1 MNELPVPL
9 TEKFSSGNEKIMFKH
24 RDDVVVPKRVR
35 VSCRVV
41 SCAVVCRA
49 DLRVCVRVQ
58 EVVRVYFTDHTYKSF
73 MVGPEDTVRS
83 LIMQV
88 AKKVQVAPHGH
99 YLLEMTG
106 DGTLSSRLPPKS
118 PPCVSSCVSCRVVS
132 CRAHT
137 RVVCRPLT
145 HSYCAV

>member
-1 MNELPVPL
+1 
-9 TEKFSSGNEKIMFKH
+9 
-24 RDDVVVPKRVR
+24 VR
-35 VSCRVV
+35 VHAIVT
-41 SCAVVCRA
+41 
-49 DLRVCVRVQ
+49 LLRVQ

-106 DGTLSSRLPPKS
+106 DGMHATLSMRANN
-118 PPCVSSCVSCRVVS
+118 VSCV
-132 CRAHT
+132 
-137 RVVCRPLT
+137 LT
-145 HSYCAV
+145 FLGW

>member
-1 MNELPVPL
+1 
-9 TEKFSSGNEKIMFKH
+9 
-24 RDDVVVPKRVR
+24 
-35 VSCRVV
+35 VV
-41 SCAVVCRA
+41 SCVVCGARA
-49 DLRVCVRVQ
+49 DLRVRVRVQ

-106 DGTLSSRLPPKS
+106 DGTLSSRS
-118 PPCVSSCVSCRVVS
+118 PPPPPPCVSCRVVCRVS
-132 CRAHT
+132 CVVCRAHT
-137 RVVCRPLT
+137 CVACRAHTCVACRVCVCRALT
-145 HSYCAV
+145 RSCCAVHQKRSR